1 MNQIVIDFVINFCMA
16 FTTFVIGLLLGITLV
31 IAEAKKKGT
40 ITMKSGVLRYI
51 PNSVLGSDL
60 GGVA

>member
-1 MNQIVIDFVINFCMA
+1 MDKALIDFIVSFIILMGTFTAGVFCGM
-16 FTTFVIGLLLGITLV
+16 LV
-31 IAEAKKKGT
+31 LISDVKKKGT
-40 ITMKSGVLRYI
+40 LKMKSGVLRYI

>member
-1 MNQIVIDFVINFCMA
+1 MNQELTDFIISFGIGL
-16 FTTFVIGLLLGITLV
+16 TTFIIGVFLGIFV
-31 IAEAKKKGT
+31 MIGDVKKKGT
-40 ITMKSGVLRYI
+40 LKMKSGVLRYI